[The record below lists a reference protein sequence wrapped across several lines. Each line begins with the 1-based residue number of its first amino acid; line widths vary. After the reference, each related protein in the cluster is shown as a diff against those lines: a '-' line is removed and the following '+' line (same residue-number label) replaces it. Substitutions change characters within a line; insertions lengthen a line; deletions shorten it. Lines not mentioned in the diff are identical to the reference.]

1 MGQLTATERRELKS
15 VIVAS
20 FKLLR
25 KQLAARTGQVK
36 LDAIEVIDQ
45 ATQAEVDAYTRETA
59 KVVVRVQKAVD
70 AGEDRILEL
79 ADQYG
84 IDQGTM
90 WESVLYLPTGRGS
103 TNKVTLSSW
112 THRRRSNESS
122 RVQSEIEQAS
132 LDAEVAIDS
141 QELEMVKTV
150 AIDALES
157 DYARSLLGEI
167 PTPATLVQAPDL
179 KALTG

>member
-15 VIVAS
+15 VIRAS

-25 KQLAARTGQVK
+25 KQLTAHTGQVK
-36 LDAIEVIDQ
+36 LDAIEVIDE
-45 ATQAEVDAYTRETA
+45 ATQADVTAYERETA
-59 KVVVRVQKAVD
+59 KVLIQVNRAIRK
-70 AGEDRILEL
+70 GEDRILEL

-84 IDQGTM
+84 VEQREI
-90 WESVLYLPTGRGS
+90 YGS
-103 TNKVTLSSW
+103 TFNW
-112 THRRRSNESS
+112 NRDGNDPS
-122 RVQSEIEQAS
+122 RVDLALWFHRQRANEVTRVRNEVEQAS
-132 LDAEVAIDS
+132 LNASVAIDS

-167 PTPATLVQAPDL
+167 PTPASLVAAPDL
-179 KALTG
+179 KALAG

>member
-15 VIVAS
+15 VIRAS

-25 KQLAARTGQVK
+25 KQLTAHTGQVK

-45 ATQAEVDAYTRETA
+45 ATQADVDAYTRETA
-59 KVVVRVQKAVD
+59 KVVARVQNSWNAAEK
-70 AGEDRILEL
+70 RILEL

-84 IDQGTM
+84 INQGDM
-90 WESVLYLPTGRGS
+90 WGSSLYLPGRDGP
-103 TNKVTLSSW
+103 KVTLANW
-112 THRRRSNESS
+112 WHRVRSNQSS
-122 RVQSEIEQAS
+122 KAQSEIEQAS
-132 LDAEVAIDS
+132 RDASVAIDS